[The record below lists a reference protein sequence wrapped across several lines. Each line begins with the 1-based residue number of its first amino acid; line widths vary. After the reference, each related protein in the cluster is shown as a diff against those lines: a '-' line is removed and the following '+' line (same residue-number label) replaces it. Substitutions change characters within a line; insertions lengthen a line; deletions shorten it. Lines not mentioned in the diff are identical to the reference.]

1 MTLLTKEHK
10 AWIGTTEEPVT
21 IEVSRRDI
29 QKYAAATEQVQ
40 SKYINGDE
48 APPMFIFNLFS
59 AIPTLKNLRPDGL
72 ARGGGSG
79 PKLPLK
85 RIMAGGTELRL
96 HRLIRPGDVL
106 VATRKIVNVYEKQ
119 GSTGPLIFTV
129 RELTITTAD
138 SEPVMEEIQT
148 SIAR

>member
-1 MTLLTKEHK
+1 MTLLTDEHK
-10 AWIGTTEEPVT
+10 AWIGSADEPFS

-29 QKYAAATEQVQ
+29 QKYATATEQVQ
-40 SKYINGDE
+40 SKYLNGDE

-59 AIPTLKNLRPDGL
+59 AIPELANLRPDGL
-72 ARGGGSG
+72 ARGGAAG

-85 RIMAGGTELRL
+85 RIMAGGTEMRV
-96 HRLIRPGDVL
+96 HRPIRPGDVL
-106 VATRKIVNVYEKQ
+106 IGTRKVVDMYEKQ

-129 RELTITTAD
+129 RELAITTAD
-138 SEPVMEEIQT
+138 AEPVMEEIQT